1 MKFQAELTD
10 LFCGEAN
17 YGWVHRVEFELPG
30 NATDR
35 QIITR
40 GKAELGLTG
49 LRCRRLDYGEGFE
62 LRPLGLHQVAFILPI
77 Y

>member
-1 MKFQAELTD
+1 MKFRAELTD

-17 YGWVHRVEFELPG
+17 YSWVRRVEFELPDD
-30 NATDR
+30 ATDR
-35 QIITR
+35 QVITR

-49 LRCRRLDYGEGFE
+49 LRCRRFDCGEGFE
-62 LRPLGLHQVAFILPI
+62 LRPSGLLQVAFILPI